1 MNDTVKVK
9 RGSEEGEIDRRF
21 LQDFLNDGW
30 KEVKDDQ
37 EPKKTQKQLE
47 EEARQHELD
56 RDRQIA
62 KARSAELKANEEAM
76 ARIAAE
82 NEAAE
87 DRRNDDIIDAQVESL
102 ESAQKDHETRVL
114 GAEDK
119 DEVADYI
126 EENFDKKL
134 DKRGELDKV
143 QDKALKIIEEFYD
156 EQKKNLKGE

>member
-9 RGSEEGEIDRRF
+9 RGSEEGEIDRRW
-21 LQDFLNDGW
+21 LPDFEKDGW

-143 QDKALKIIEEFYD
+143 QEKALKIIEEFYD